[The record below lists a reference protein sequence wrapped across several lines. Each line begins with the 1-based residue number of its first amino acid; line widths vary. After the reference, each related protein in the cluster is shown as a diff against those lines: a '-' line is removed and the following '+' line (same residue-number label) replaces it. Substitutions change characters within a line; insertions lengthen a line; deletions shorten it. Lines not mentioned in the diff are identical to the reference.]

1 MNMMTDDEYNATEIG
16 KGEEGQDARIVMAR
30 KAQIMSVSRY
40 IFTDYP
46 DIVTVAQLQK
56 MLGISRHQ
64 AYELI
69 NDGCIPGIKIGN
81 AYRIPKLNVISYVMS
96 QNYKKAVSI

>member
-1 MNMMTDDEYNATEIG
+1 MVKTA
-16 KGEEGQDARIVMAR
+16 QVMSA
-30 KAQIMSVSRY
+30 SRY
-40 IFTDYP
+40 MFTDYP

-69 NDGCIPGIKIGN
+69 NDGCIPGVKIGN
-81 AYRIPKLNVISYVMS
+81 AYKVPKLNVISYMLS
-96 QNYKKAVSI
+96 QNYRKFAVENRAN